1 MLPSVSHLQN
11 HPKLASELKSC
22 PFNALHLV
30 LKQELQA
37 HIETCSDRIVVN
49 REEGEV
55 VLGESLLAA
64 SQCLIFSLSN
74 CGSRK

>member
-1 MLPSVSHLQN
+1 MLPLVSHLQN

-30 LKQELQA
+30 LKHELQA
-37 HIETCSDRIVVN
+37 HIETCSDRIVVD

-55 VLGESLLAA
+55 TLGESLLVAL
-64 SQCLIFSLSN
+64 QCLIFCLYN

>member
-1 MLPSVSHLQN
+1 MLPLFSHLQN

-30 LKQELQA
+30 LKQELQS
-37 HIETCSDRIVVN
+37 HIETCSDRIVVD

-55 VLGESLLAA
+55 IWGQSLLVALL
-64 SQCLIFSLSN
+64 CLIFSLSH